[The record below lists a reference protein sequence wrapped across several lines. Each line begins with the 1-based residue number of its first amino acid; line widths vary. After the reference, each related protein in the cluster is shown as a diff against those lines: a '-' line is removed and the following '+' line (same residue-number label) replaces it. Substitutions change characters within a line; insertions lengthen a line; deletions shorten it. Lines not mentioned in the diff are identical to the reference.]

1 MKQSEER
8 TNCLEPS
15 GSVFSY
21 FRCPAWDN
29 PSFAVGSNGF
39 FEAAKK
45 LEEATGIIA
54 VKTPNVGC
62 KIIKQNIEVS
72 HD

>member
-1 MKQSEER
+1 MSEER

-21 FRCPAWDN
+21 FRYPEWDK
-29 PSFAVGSNGF
+29 PFFEVESNGIL
-39 FEAAKK
+39 EADKK

-62 KIIKQNIEVS
+62 KIIKQNVERT
-72 HD
+72 HR